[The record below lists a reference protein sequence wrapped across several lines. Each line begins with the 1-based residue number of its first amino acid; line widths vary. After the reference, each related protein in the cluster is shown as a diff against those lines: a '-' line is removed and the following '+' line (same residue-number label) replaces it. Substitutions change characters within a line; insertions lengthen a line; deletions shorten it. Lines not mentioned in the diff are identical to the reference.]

1 MVKRQQGPIEI
12 LREKASGFIV
22 ARSIYA
28 VAKLGIADL
37 IKDGERTAEELA
49 DKAGV
54 DANALYRIMRT
65 LSGEGVFREDNNGR
79 FTLTPIGQPLR
90 TDVPASLAAY
100 ILMIHGMQFYAW
112 ADVLHS
118 VGTGDAAIHKT
129 FGKTWTEIIQTN
141 PERRAEFHAAMK
153 SVEQIQNPALVDSYD
168 FSKARVVA
176 DVGGGNGSLLST
188 ILTRHDHLSGILL
201 DLESA
206 INAARAGDGGPLP
219 RCETVIGDFFEEAPR
234 DADIYILK
242 RVLHDWDDDRAI
254 SILNNCR
261 RAMDDEARLLVIET
275 VVGPAN
281 EPSWGKLQ
289 DLAMLITTG
298 GKERTE
304 DEFSEIFA
312 RAGLRLEQTHS
323 TPSDLQILVAARA

>member
-153 SVEQIQNPALVDSYD
+153 SVEQIQNPALADSYD

-323 TPSDLQILVAARA
+323 TPSDLQILVAART